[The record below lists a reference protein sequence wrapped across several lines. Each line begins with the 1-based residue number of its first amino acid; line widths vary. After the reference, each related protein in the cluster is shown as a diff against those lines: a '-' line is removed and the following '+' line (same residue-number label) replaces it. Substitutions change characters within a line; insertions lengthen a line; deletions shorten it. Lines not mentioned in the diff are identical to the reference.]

1 MMETT
6 GDHHKGPVMKKAFPC
21 HQVVLFPVC
30 LKDRDPTPSKPEDW
44 SGDTQA
50 LSGTNDKWTQRTPQ
64 DVLKLDLVVAEDSSI
79 YMVTFSTENVASFEL
94 KVVTKDGD
102 EITVDKVTPFLLQ
115 DL

>member
-1 MMETT
+1 MT
-6 GDHHKGPVMKKAFPC
+6 GGFPAQMASNEESVSMSSC
-21 HQVVLFPVC
+21 FLCFSVC

-102 EITVDKVTPFLLQ
+102 EITVDKVTPFMLQ